1 MDQTRIKPKRR
12 LRFQRP
18 WDRGDHIFT
27 VTSIALIVFLIIAG
41 FGAWI
46 FWQFGGSCGEA
57 VSSVLKCSLTRWQKS
72 ETAIASCIARVKEY
86 RS

>member
-46 FWQFGGSCGEA
+46 FGNSGEA
-57 VSSVLKCSLTRWQKS
+57 AVRLSAPYSSVR
-72 ETAIASCIARVKEY
+72 
-86 RS
+86 